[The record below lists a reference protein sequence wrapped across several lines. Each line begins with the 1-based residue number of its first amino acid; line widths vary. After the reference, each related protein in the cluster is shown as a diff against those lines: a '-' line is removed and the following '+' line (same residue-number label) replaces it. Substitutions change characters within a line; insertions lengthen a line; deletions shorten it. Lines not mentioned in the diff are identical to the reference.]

1 MFTLLLCEKHGS
13 AKRSIS
19 TEKNN
24 LIEKKGGDGTQE
36 KEHTKTK
43 KVLNREG
50 RRRKKQRIR
59 FKARNV
65 QKMKTNKDKR
75 MGEKKVYDR
84 PKKKGHEFRQ
94 QISGQ
99 EKKSEENNTAVE
111 CVTCSSK
118 YKEYGLLALAK
129 AATLVK
135 QVVSV

>member
-1 MFTLLLCEKHGS
+1 M
-13 AKRSIS
+13 
-19 TEKNN
+19 
-24 LIEKKGGDGTQE
+24 
-36 KEHTKTK
+36 
-43 KVLNREG
+43 
-50 RRRKKQRIR
+50 

-65 QKMKTNKDKR
+65 QKMKTKKDKR

-94 QISGQ
+94 KISGQ

>member
-1 MFTLLLCEKHGS
+1 MCEKHGS

-24 LIEKKGGDGTQE
+24 FIEDEGGDGTKE

-59 FKARNV
+59 FKARTV

-94 QISGQ
+94 KNSGQ

>member
-1 MFTLLLCEKHGS
+1 MCEKHGS

-24 LIEKKGGDGTQE
+24 FIEKKVRDGTEE
-36 KEHTKTK
+36 KEHAKTKTK
-43 KVLNREG
+43 LNREG
-50 RRRKKQRIR
+50 RERNKQRIR
-59 FKARNV
+59 FKAKNV
-65 QKMKTNKDKR
+65 QKMKTKKDKR

-94 QISGQ
+94 KISGQ

>member
-1 MFTLLLCEKHGS
+1 MLTLLLCEKHGS

-24 LIEKKGGDGTQE
+24 FIEDEGGDGTKE
-36 KEHTKTK
+36 EEHTKTK

-59 FKARNV
+59 FKAKNV
-65 QKMKTNKDKR
+65 QKMKTKKDKR

-94 QISGQ
+94 KISGQ

>member
-1 MFTLLLCEKHGS
+1 MCEKHGS

-24 LIEKKGGDGTQE
+24 FIEDEGGDGTKE

-65 QKMKTNKDKR
+65 QKMKTEKDKR

-94 QISGQ
+94 KSSGQ